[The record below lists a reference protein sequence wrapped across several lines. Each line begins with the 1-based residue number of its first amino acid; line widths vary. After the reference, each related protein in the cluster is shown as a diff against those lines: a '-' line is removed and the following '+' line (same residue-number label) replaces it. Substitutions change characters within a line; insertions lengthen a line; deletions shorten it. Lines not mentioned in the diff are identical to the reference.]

1 MAANLTTVNGDPLPP
16 GTYYFSRIS
25 DTDHAGYV
33 WIVALLSLIYP
44 FGTLLVRLKVRW
56 GLYGADDWA
65 LVAATFAAVCQH
77 IPIFVGL
84 GAGFGQSSNV
94 LQQNQLPGI
103 DKAMYTAEVMF
114 ILAYTL
120 SKVSLALF
128 VRRLFTHNRL
138 LNTILCWS
146 LLGVTIIWG
155 VVALFV
161 LLIKCSP
168 YHFFSKA
175 ARCPSYVSAMILQSI
190 CDTDSLADHSVEGCD
205 SFRYPHRGGTHDRT
219 FIFGVWC
226 HAWFAPEDAC
236 HDGIRVQTCFRVV
249 GFSIAHLR
257 RLSLTV
263 GAKDKGFAFI
273 PPAIWIQIWLA
284 WSLVSA
290 SIPSFR
296 SFMSPFDNITV
307 AKTDDSH
314 SASRSEANGAYLMM
328 GPIKSS
334 HRNNIASARSAS
346 QGISL
351 SSKLGTRT
359 SVHHESR
366 DRATDENQSISS
378 QTGIIRKE
386 VEWEIR
392 HDREPL

>member
-175 ARCPSYVSAMILQSI
+175 ARCPSYITRWRVVTVFDILTEAALMIVPSYLVSGVMLGSRPKMLVMTAFAFR
-190 CDTDSLADHSVEGCD
+190 LA
-205 SFRYPHRGGTHDRT
+205 
-219 FIFGVWC
+219 
-226 HAWFAPEDAC
+226 
-236 HDGIRVQTCFRVV
+236 VV

-334 HRNNIASARSAS
+334 HRNNVASARSAS

-392 HDREPL
+392 HDHEPL